1 MFAYGNPAP
10 SSVRAYQVLKHWEE
24 MNSSWNEA
32 VKGSESW
39 GEGGCNEVGVDR
51 GGEVI
56 DEVELTDE
64 AYQYPEWDLTS
75 VMQIWVNDPGTNHGI
90 VLIGRVK
97 NLYSRNHYKL
107 KYRPSLEVVY
117 LAQEVAVAE
126 TEGEKEVEKEEE
138 EAVKEERGKELAP
151 AQEGEKEEKKEET
164 KELPGKMELGSS
176 YPNPFNPES
185 WLPFELPVEE
195 RVLVRIYN
203 VLGQLVREMELGRKG
218 AGYYH
223 GRERAIY
230 WDGRDNK
237 GQSVPGGIYFC
248 QLIAGEKVM
257 MRRMVILK

>member
-1 MFAYGNPAP
+1 
-10 SSVRAYQVLKHWEE
+10 
-24 MNSSWNEA
+24 
-32 VKGSESW
+32 
-39 GEGGCNEVGVDR
+39 
-51 GGEVI
+51 
-56 DEVELTDE
+56 
-64 AYQYPEWDLTS
+64 
-75 VMQIWVNDPGTNHGI
+75 MQIWVNNPGTNHGI

-117 LAQEVAVAE
+117 LGTEVTVAE
-126 TEGEKEVEKEEE
+126 TEGGEEMVEEE
-138 EAVKEERGKELAP
+138 KGKELVS
-151 AQEGEKEEKKEET
+151 AQKERKEKIKKEV
-164 KELPGKMELGSS
+164 KELPGEMELGLS

-185 WLPFELPVEE
+185 WLPFDLSMEE

-203 VLGQLVREMELGRKG
+203 VLGQLVREMELGRKR

-223 GRERAIY
+223 GKERAIY

-257 MRRMVILK
+257 TRQMVILK